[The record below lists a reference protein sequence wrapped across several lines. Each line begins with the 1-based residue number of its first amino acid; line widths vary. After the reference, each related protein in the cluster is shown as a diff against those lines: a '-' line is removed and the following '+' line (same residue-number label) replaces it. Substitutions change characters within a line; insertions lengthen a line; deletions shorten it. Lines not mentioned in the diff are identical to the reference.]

1 MIYRYTLAWTPKT
14 RSSLPTIKILDTK
27 QQDKV
32 KICTLQDDVFQSYIY
47 DIKINPENPSIVYF
61 SFCNLKN
68 WFIGKINVSEEVPK
82 LEIMNRYSFPSQPIS
97 FGLNYTCSKVFWI
110 MTHEKE
116 NKFKNQ
122 LFEFDLDEQPDF
134 SQEESPS
141 FCLEFDQNSQFRLEQ
156 IKNDEN
162 PDATAL
168 ISLR

>member
-1 MIYRYTLAWTPKT
+1 
-14 RSSLPTIKILDTK
+14 
-27 QQDKV
+27 
-32 KICTLQDDVFQSYIY
+32 
-47 DIKINPENPSIVYF
+47 
-61 SFCNLKN
+61 
-68 WFIGKINVSEEVPK
+68 
-82 LEIMNRYSFPSQPIS
+82 
-97 FGLNYTCSKVFWI
+97 